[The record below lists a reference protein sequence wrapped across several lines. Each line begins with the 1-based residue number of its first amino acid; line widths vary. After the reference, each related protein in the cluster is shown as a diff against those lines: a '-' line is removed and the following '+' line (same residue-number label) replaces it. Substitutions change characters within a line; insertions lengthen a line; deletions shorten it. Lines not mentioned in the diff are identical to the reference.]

1 MAAQAAPNLSHL
13 LQYHTDNY
21 GATSTSEL
29 KCSSGHQTQA
39 DCNDEHKAPG
49 QARDP
54 GGADRE
60 ETGVYALPRHSQTR
74 HGLCVLNLC
83 KHHGVQEVRKAA
95 KKAADFELRKVVKRL
110 KAARSVLQLLHGV
123 TAT

>member
-1 MAAQAAPNLSHL
+1 MYDRGSSSFRPFTLTS

-21 GATSTSEL
+21 GTTSTSEL
-29 KCSSGHQTQA
+29 KCSPGHQA
-39 DCNDEHKAPG
+39 KAGCNDEHKTSG

-60 ETGVYALPRHSQTR
+60 ETGVYALPQHTQICRGVH
-74 HGLCVLNLC
+74 VLNVC

-95 KKAADFELRKVVKRL
+95 KKAVDFEVRKVVKRL
-110 KAARSVLQLLHGV
+110 KAARSVL
-123 TAT
+123 